1 MTTHY
6 LVDLY
11 NNTLNNVVTAGGT
24 PPTTSCTGNYVVRV
38 PDEVA
43 VRNPTDLADLI
54 TKKYQGLLGAHALYN
69 AIIFDDFLDETGIDF
84 LVSTGIIT
92 GSNGSIAIYPR
103 VTGSPTPVLQSTTQG
118 LSSIPTQFLL
128 TYELFEYVDVDGAA
142 VPFQRSYQEVVTDVD
157 VSVEVSFDGG
167 ASFTSTMDQSFTN
180 IPVPSQGNQ
189 LVVRFTR
196 TTSIS
201 TRGRIFLGSWAVLF

>member
-11 NNTLNNVVTAGGT
+11 NDTLNNVVTAGGT

-54 TKKYQGLLGAHALYN
+54 TKKYQGILGVNALITN
-69 AIIFDDFLDETGIDF
+69 ITFDDMNDASGIDLSTSNGILTGLKGCNGIYPTSGASIPVLRTTPNT
-84 LVSTGIIT
+84 LVSTP
-92 GSNGSIAIYPR
+92 S
-103 VTGSPTPVLQSTTQG
+103 
-118 LSSIPTQFLL
+118 QFML
-128 TYELFEYVDVDGAA
+128 TYELFEYVDVDGATT
-142 VPFQRSYQEVVTDVD
+142 PFQRSYREVTPDVD
-157 VSVEVSFDGG
+157 VIAAVSFNNGTTFIT
-167 ASFTSTMDQSFTN
+167 AMDQIYAA
-180 IPVPSQGNQ
+180 IPVPAQGNQ

-196 TTSIS
+196 TTPIS